1 MQSTNIKR
9 FKSLTRDG
17 KVIHIYSRQVA
28 ESECRNHQCIGLW
41 LSKWKHCMSLDYL
54 RHFVL
59 NFSFHLSFPFSISF
73 LFAIIPEI
81 RLGRK
86 QCLHILRLMSRFQRW
101 TVPIK
106 ITCVD
111 FRDARKHYLVQ
122 RDSSIEDLT
131 GGRGGNIKQETTIS
145 SMTPYYAL
153 LWVLLHWTWH

>member
-9 FKSLTRDG
+9 LKLLTRDG

-28 ESECRNHQCIGLW
+28 VSVCRNHQCISLW
-41 LSKWKHCMSLDYL
+41 FSKWKNCMSLEYL

-59 NFSFHLSFPFSISF
+59 IFSFHRSFPFSISF

-86 QCLHILRLMSRFQRW
+86 QCLNILRSMSRFQRW

-106 ITCVD
+106 ITCVN
-111 FRDARKHYLVQ
+111 FRDARNHYLVQ
-122 RDSSIEDLT
+122 RDSSIEDFT
-131 GGRGGNIKQETTIS
+131 GSGTKRKHQARDK
-145 SMTPYYAL
+145 Y
-153 LWVLLHWTWH
+153 